1 MARVEG
7 LLRRI
12 RVEREVEDRL
22 ASGPAA
28 ADWHGPSY
36 ALGYSFVTEHPQ
48 GSLDGHV
55 HPGMELGMVVAGEV
69 EFYVARAEQRCGPG
83 DVWLCAMW
91 EPHAWRVSRAGT
103 TNIAL
108 IFLPDLLGDQA
119 GGEPP
124 YLELF
129 AAPPEA
135 RVRVEDADVRR
146 RLLDL
151 GRDTYR
157 EIEEKKPFW
166 QTAVRLSLLRILTE
180 LSRSRHAS
188 PPSVG
193 GQLMGK
199 HLGTLSRVMPALKL
213 VHDRPWNRVTAS
225 DAAAACSLSRS
236 HFGHLFRSAMGVSFG
251 KFCQRTRL
259 GFVAHQLLYT
269 NDTVESIA
277 EQTGFVDVSHLS
289 RTFAKNHGCSPSDY
303 RRRRDRGEVTTR

>member
-1 MARVEG
+1 MGKG
-7 LLRRI
+7 LAGRL

-22 ASGPAA
+22 ARGPAA

-55 HPGMELGMVVAGEV
+55 HPGMELGMVLTGEV
-69 EFYVARAEQRCGPG
+69 EFHVARSERQCGPG

-91 EPHAWRVSRAGT
+91 EPHAWRVSRSGT

-108 IFLPDLLGDQA
+108 IFLPDLLGDQT

-124 YLELF
+124 YFELF
-129 AAPPEA
+129 AAHPEA
-135 RVRVEDADVRR
+135 RVRVEDADMRR
-146 RLLDL
+146 RFLDF

-180 LSRSRHAS
+180 LSRSRDAT
-188 PPSVG
+188 PPAVG

-199 HLGTLSRVMPALKL
+199 HLGALSRVMPALKL
-213 VHDRPWNRVTAS
+213 MHEQPWNRVAAC

-236 HFGHLFRSAMGVSFG
+236 HFGYLFRSAMGVSFG

-269 NDTVESIA
+269 HGTVESIA

-289 RTFAKNHGCSPSDY
+289 RTFAKHHGCSPSEY
-303 RRRRDRGEVTTR
+303 RRRRGRDEAIAR

>member
-1 MARVEG
+1 MVRVLAG
-7 LLRRI
+7 RI
-12 RVEREVEDRL
+12 RVEREVEERL
-22 ASGPAA
+22 ANGSAT

-55 HPGMELGMVVAGEV
+55 HPGMELGMVLTGEV
-69 EFYVARAEQRCGPG
+69 EFHIATSARRCGPG

-91 EPHAWRVSRAGT
+91 EPHAWRVSRSGT

-108 IFLPDLLGDQA
+108 IFLPDLLGDQI

-129 AAPPEA
+129 ATPPED
-135 RVRVEDADVRR
+135 RVRVADADMRR
-146 RLLDL
+146 RFLDL
-151 GRDTYR
+151 GRETYR
-157 EIEEKKPFW
+157 EIGEKKPFW

-180 LSRSRHAS
+180 LSRSRDGTT
-188 PPSVG
+188 PTVG

-199 HLGTLSRVMPALKL
+199 HLGALSRVMPALKL
-213 VHDRPWNRVTAS
+213 MHDQPWNRVSAS

-236 HFGHLFRSAMGVSFG
+236 HFGYLFRRAMGVSFG
-251 KFCQRTRL
+251 KLCQRTRL

-269 NDTVESIA
+269 THTLESIA
-277 EQTGFVDVSHLS
+277 QQTGFVDVSHLA
-289 RTFAKNHGCSPSDY
+289 RTFAKHYGCTPSEY
-303 RRRRDRGEVTTR
+303 RRRRSRDVTAAR

>member
-1 MARVEG
+1 MARRPRG
-7 LLRRI
+7 RL

-22 ASGPAA
+22 ANGPAA

-48 GSLDGHV
+48 GTLDGHV
-55 HPGMELGMVVAGEV
+55 HPGLELGMVLTGEV
-69 EFYVARAEQRCGPG
+69 EFHIARSEHRCGPG

-91 EPHAWRVSRAGT
+91 EPHAWRVSRPRT

-108 IFLPDLLGDQA
+108 IFLPDLLGDQTN
-119 GGEPP
+119 GEPL
-124 YLELF
+124 YFELF

-135 RVRVEDADVRR
+135 RARVGDASMRR
-146 RLLDL
+146 RLLEL

-180 LSRSRHAS
+180 LSRSREGA
-188 PPSVG
+188 PPTAG

-199 HLGTLSRVMPALKL
+199 HVGALSRVMPALKL
-213 VHDRPWNRVTAS
+213 MHDQPCKRVTAS
-225 DAAAACSLSRS
+225 DAAAACSLSTS

-269 NDTVESIA
+269 HDTVESIA
-277 EQTGFVDVSHLS
+277 EQASFVDVSHLS
-289 RTFAKNHGCSPSDY
+289 RQFAKHYGCSPSEY
-303 RRRRDRGEVTTR
+303 RRHRGRDETAAR

>member
-1 MARVEG
+1 MSEGLAGRMRVEH
-7 LLRRI
+7 
-12 RVEREVEDRL
+12 EVEDRL
-22 ASGPAA
+22 AEGPAA

-55 HPGMELGMVVAGEV
+55 HPGMELGMVLTGEV
-69 EFYVARAEQRCGPG
+69 EFYVAGSGLKCGPG

-91 EPHAWRVSRAGT
+91 EPHAWRVSRPGT

-108 IFLPDLLGDQA
+108 IFLPDLLGEQTN
-119 GGEPP
+119 GEPP

-135 RVRVEDADVRR
+135 RLRVRDASMRR

-180 LSRSRHAS
+180 LSRSQESA
-188 PPSVG
+188 PPPAG
-193 GQLMGK
+193 GQLMGRE
-199 HLGTLSRVMPALKL
+199 LGALSRVMPALKL
-213 VHDRPWNRVTAS
+213 MHDQPWNRVTAS
-225 DAAAACSLSRS
+225 AAAAACSLSRS
-236 HFGHLFRSAMGVSFG
+236 HFGHLFRSAMGTSFG

-259 GFVAHQLLYT
+259 GFVAHRLLYT

-289 RTFAKNHGCSPSDY
+289 RTFAKHYGCSPSEY
-303 RRRRDRGEVTTR
+303 RRRRGRD

>member
-1 MARVEG
+1 MGKG
-7 LLRRI
+7 LAGRI

-28 ADWHGPSY
+28 AGWQGPNY

-55 HPGMELGMVVAGEV
+55 HPGMELGMVLTGEV
-69 EFYVARAEQRCGPG
+69 EFHTESSEHRCGPG

-91 EPHAWRVSRAGT
+91 EPHAWRVSRSGT

-108 IFLPDLLGDQA
+108 IFLPDLLGDQTS
-119 GGEPP
+119 GEPP
-124 YLELF
+124 YFELF

-135 RVRVEDADVRR
+135 RVRVGEADMRR
-146 RLLDL
+146 RLLGL

-180 LSRSRHAS
+180 LSRSRDGA
-188 PPSVG
+188 PPAVG
-193 GQLMGK
+193 SQLIGR
-199 HLGTLSRVMPALKL
+199 HLGSLSRVMPALKL
-213 VHDRPWNRVTAS
+213 THDQPWSRVTAS

-236 HFGHLFRSAMGVSFG
+236 HFGYLFRSAMGVSFG

-277 EQTGFVDVSHLS
+277 EQAGFVDVSHLS
-289 RTFAKNHGCSPSDY
+289 RTFAKHHGCSPSEY
-303 RRRRDRGEVTTR
+303 RRRRGREEATAR